1 MCFHVMQW
9 PLEEWV
15 CAIWVAVGLS
25 CFPHWPF
32 QVFDVGLRKPGF
44 WGSVENNTG
53 KGGEARNLVWGKGP
67 DMYK

>member
-1 MCFHVMQW
+1 
-9 PLEEWV
+9 
-15 CAIWVAVGLS
+15 
-25 CFPHWPF
+25 
-32 QVFDVGLRKPGF
+32 VFDVGLRKPGF